1 MEINNFAT
9 FQDESGVAVFF
20 SPLMDTRSITLMGNP
35 FFSFTSN
42 NYFFS
47 GSSDDLKQSKEMIS
61 YNTQCSIFHLNV
73 TLRAKINKILSY
85 KKGKFF
91 QI

>member
-1 MEINNFAT
+1 MNFEDKLEMNYFAT
-9 FQDESGVAVFF
+9 FCDKSRVAVFF
-20 SPLMDTRSITLMGNP
+20 FPLMDTRSITLMGNP

-61 YNTQCSIFHLNV
+61 YIIETVKSNNSNLFCSYIIVRLK
-73 TLRAKINKILSY
+73 LCM
-85 KKGKFF
+85 
-91 QI
+91 